1 MAVANAQ
8 ITSGSGLDILTV
20 PAGKNYAIT
29 SIILCSTE
37 TPDPTGDFD
46 AYFSIHVRVN
56 GAVANDSNKIV
67 SSAELPAS
75 DTFTL
80 DSEKMVL
87 SAGDIIRV
95 VNEGAVN
102 PNNNPIPSSPNMTAT
117 ISWLEV

>member
-8 ITSGSGLDILTV
+8 ITTGSSLDILTV

-29 SIILCSTE
+29 SIILCNTE
-37 TPDPTGDFD
+37 TPDPTGDND
-46 AYFSIHVRVN
+46 VYFSIYVRVN
-56 GAVANDSNKIV
+56 GAVANNSNKIV
-67 SSAELPAS
+67 STAELPGS

-87 SAGDIIRV
+87 SAGDMIRV
-95 VNEGAVN
+95 ANEGVVN
-102 PNNNPIPSSPNMTAT
+102 QSSVASPNITAT